1 MQLIVYAI
9 AGFSAN
15 SGSLYQI
22 PKSFRMNLAMKD
34 VAMRFL
40 AAMFSTA
47 FISLSYGAECA
58 PQGAKPSTSNDPDS
72 TFENEAPY
80 PQYGVWIAPMA
91 RTKIECDAYGTPR
104 SWADS
109 PYDTYNRLWTEVLS
123 DTASVA
129 ARNDT
134 LPPPYYVDAR
144 ASAHAESTQIISISS
159 QRVGQAYDGTTIATT
174 YGYAADTIW
183 FEVDGADA
191 DSITTVLF
199 KSCGE
204 YSSKYNIYPYVQQ
217 SAYFRPLVYPVDDR
231 SWSDPKKDTV
241 AIDDGVKSATY
252 FSSGE
257 ESYCVSGKLKIGGA
271 RAAYTFNSTASII
284 GTKSYERIDY
294 NGKKITLDAWDGK
307 LNIATSLD
315 IPKSVKCYS
324 ASVQFP
330 GCELRKD
337 EAFDLKVTQAIFDDS
352 AEIKL
357 VFGRTTAIILKRK
370 VPWSH
375 VFDLQIV
382 EAGGIVPVFETNT
395 GGSAFQK
402 IVDETNNSYDLVF
415 YCNQLNAYCNLEKDK
430 KYTISLKLRDIELA
444 AKNVHVEETLP
455 SFVLPFVSVSMALC
469 AEIGC
474 PARNTGVADMQ
485 VAHSSF
491 VKAAYPFS
499 DGALKS
505 IPYHINLKNTDDA
518 VGNVSSESCGAISNY
533 PVYIKNLESVF
544 KAVQNF
550 GLSKQASRIIGV
562 VPSQYF
568 QRMSNIGVDGSRRGL
583 PDNVYGLHAGGYPNV
598 LLVARDSPLHISAH
612 ELGHSFG
619 FKEGYLAVYDEITDR
634 CVITSRGEEVE
645 GFDVYSKTHILQ
657 GQDFMGAPIDLE
669 PWVTNGNWATLMKK
683 VNIESSFSWSLY
695 VTGNV
700 SKNGDASLSEMVEH
714 YAIPDLS
721 PGGTHKIV
729 LRGDRG
735 EVLSEFS
742 FTPGYELHSN
752 AGIFTADGLGFGYV
766 IPYPQGAV
774 KVELIDSTGSVRDS
788 VDPVVKNLRGYIE
801 DTPDECIND
810 FTDSLRLEFYKI
822 LDDLEKSVENKNLN
836 EIAKALFY
844 LQGFKNKR
852 MKGACNMSDAVYQ
865 DYEKLKS
872 SVERSINR
880 MAIRH
885 DVDLNGFISGDID
898 GDGDVDGEDL
908 NALTMVRNQPADGIN
923 DPRDLVRD
931 GMITVRDEENLIELC
946 TRMNCAT
953 E

>member
-1 MQLIVYAI
+1 MM

-58 PQGAKPSTSNDPDS
+58 HQGAKPNTSNDPDS
-72 TFENEAPY
+72 IFEDGTPY

-104 SWADS
+104 SWADN
-109 PYDTYNRLWTEVLS
+109 PYDPYNRLWTEVLS

-134 LPPPYYVDAR
+134 LPPPYYVDVR
-144 ASAHAESTQIISISS
+144 ASAHAESTQNISISS
-159 QRVGQAYDGTTIATT
+159 QKIGYAHDLTAIAPT

-257 ESYCVSGKLKIGGA
+257 ESYCVSGKLKIGGE
-271 RAAYTFNSTASII
+271 RAAYTFNSMASII

-307 LNIATSLD
+307 LDIATSLD
-315 IPKSVKCYS
+315 IPKGVKCYS

-370 VPWSH
+370 IPWSH

-382 EAGGIVPVFETNT
+382 EAGGIAPVFETNT

-402 IVDETNNSYDLVF
+402 IDDETNNSYELVF
-415 YCNQLNAYCNLEKDK
+415 YCNQLNEYCNLKKDK
-430 KYTISLKLRDIELA
+430 KYTISLRRRDVELA

-455 SFVLPFVSVSMALC
+455 SFVLPLVVVIGQVCGSSGCYTSSPSVDDLNRIHSSGSAFVRDVFPIPDSALRTPVDLSIKY
-469 AEIGC
+469 AGFKGYVE
-474 PARNTGVADMQ
+474 RNTPCGSVQ
-485 VAHSSF
+485 FAHEDLIEIASESLRKAKEKYPDAR
-491 VKAAYPFS
+491 KAAVV
-499 DGALKS
+499 L
-505 IPYHINLKNTDDA
+505 
-518 VGNVSSESCGAISNY
+518 SSEYFHRLARVSGIYGFKY
-533 PVYIKNLESVF
+533 PEIKDVVF
-544 KAVQNF
+544 VRDVAPAH
-550 GLSKQASRIIGV
+550 GLAHETTH
-562 VPSQYF
+562 
-568 QRMSNIGVDGSRRGL
+568 
-583 PDNVYGLHAGGYPNV
+583 VYGLGEEYTTIPDNAC
-598 LLVARDSPLHISAH
+598 
-612 ELGHSFG
+612 EL
-619 FKEGYLAVYDEITDR
+619 D
-634 CVITSRGEEVE
+634 SRGINVK
-645 GFDVYSKTHILQ
+645 GFNVFQKEYVNGISY
-657 GQDFMGAPIDLE
+657 MGAPLPTGLADE
-669 PWVTNGNWATLMKK
+669 REEWKSVPWITNRNWHYLFQEIKNPKDPELLFISGIIGRDGAVLIKRL
-683 VNIESSFSWSLY
+683 NELNGIPNESSEGSYSIRLTNAFGGLVSEYKFSLDLDKSFEWEVEPGQIVDLPSVGLIKAIRY
-695 VTGNV
+695 PPDTARMEIVDPDDKVLFSTDPATFVLNVIFEDVPDSCMIEFGENTRGEIDSSVRNLNV
-700 SKNGDASLSEMVEH
+700 SIGALDKQGIKQSLAFFKSFSESRLSQDC
-714 YAIPDLS
+714 DLS
-721 PGGTHKIV
+721 GT
-729 LRGDRG
+729 
-735 EVLSEFS
+735 
-742 FTPGYELHSN
+742 
-752 AGIFTADGLGFGYV
+752 GYV
-766 IPYPQGAV
+766 SY
-774 KVELIDSTGSVRDS
+774 
-788 VDPVVKNLRGYIE
+788 
-801 DTPDECIND
+801 
-810 FTDSLRLEFYKI
+810 
-822 LDDLEKSVENKNLN
+822 EK
-836 EIAKALFY
+836 
-844 LQGFKNKR
+844 
-852 MKGACNMSDAVYQ
+852 MKGELY
-865 DYEKLKS
+865 
-872 SVERSINR
+872 RTINR
-880 MAIRH
+880 IAARH
-885 DVDLNGFISGDID
+885 DVVL
-898 GDGDVDGEDL
+898 
-908 NALTMVRNQPADGIN
+908 
-923 DPRDLVRD
+923 
-931 GMITVRDEENLIELC
+931 
-946 TRMNCAT
+946 
-953 E
+953 